1 MRNLNLLLI
10 SIVLATSV
18 SCQDNDMLDTQTIG
32 SVQTKSDT
40 MTESRTHFVD
50 APVKYLAEKNYEEW
64 TRIRHVEDR
73 IKACNPTQEEVER
86 MSTEALVKSIVH
98 YPLNYLIFAYD
109 DPMTAINLLADNSV
123 IHKEFEKRS
132 DAAKTIIDLFSETE
146 GVEMDPYKKTFSE
159 YKCLQYSDATFLE
172 YYMASE
178 RIPNIYAKE
187 TAEKLGIAINKK
199 IEERVSQPEIYN
211 YSSIQPL
218 LIMGAS
224 PELTQYVM
232 SIPVPPAIG
241 STTVY
246 TPFGKTIRA
255 LINEDYTQPQIAAIS
270 LYYVLEWPEADSIA
284 PATNMYN
291 CHSYAWYNQSEYNDL
306 WINKTD
312 SMGVFQLSRYW
323 STDLYESCSQQYAEK
338 VFYVNTVPDKDH
350 SAVVLPN
357 GYFISKWGGAPLMVH
372 EADYCPYYFNN
383 TELQYYKE
391 RTYIPFMSDLISGAD
406 YVSPGQSSIYYRG
419 YIMYSDLDYSWSLSG
434 YPMDPN
440 LPAVMT
446 VGQNNNYAQV
456 TFNSAGLYV
465 IRLEVSYN
473 NQVFTY
479 SEKQIYVFDD

>member
-1 MRNLNLLLI
+1 MKLRNLLRIMLI
-10 SIVLATSV
+10 LVIFA
-18 SCQDNDMLDTQTIG
+18 SCQVNDILDAPIKG
-32 SVQTKSDT
+32 SIQ
-40 MTESRTHFVD
+40 TESAPATVNKTHFVD
-50 APVKYLAEKNYEEW
+50 EPVKYLAEVNYGKW
-64 TRIRHVEDR
+64 TEIRHVEDR
-73 IKACNPTQEEVER
+73 IKACNPTQEEVDR
-86 MSTEALVKSIVH
+86 MSTEALLKSIVH

-109 DPMTAINLLADNSV
+109 EPMSAINLLAKNSI
-123 IHKEFEKRS
+123 IHKEFEKRG
-132 DAAKTIIDLFSETE
+132 DAAKTIIELFSETE
-146 GVEMDPYKKTFSE
+146 GVEMDPYKKSFSE

-172 YYMASE
+172 YYMASG

-284 PATNMYN
+284 PATNLYN

-312 SMGVFQLSRYW
+312 STGVFQLSRYW

-338 VFYVNTVPDKDH
+338 VFYVNTVPNKDH

-357 GYFISKWGGAPLMVH
+357 GYFVSKWGGAPLMVH

-391 RTYIPFMSDLISGAD
+391 RSNIPFMTDLISGAD
-406 YVSPGQSSIYYRG
+406 YVNPGQSSIYYRG
-419 YIMYSDLDYSWSLSG
+419 FIMYSDLDYSWSLSG

-446 VGQNNNYAQV
+446 VGQNNSYAQV

>member
-10 SIVLATSV
+10 TIILAISV
-18 SCQDNDMLDTQTIG
+18 SCQYNDMLDTHTIG
-32 SVQTKSDT
+32 SVLTTSDT
-40 MTESRTHFVD
+40 ITESRIHFVD

-73 IKACNPTQEEVER
+73 MKVCNPTQEEVES
-86 MSTEALVKSIVH
+86 MSTEALVRSIVH

-123 IHKEFEKRS
+123 IHKEFEKRG
-132 DAAKTIIDLFSETE
+132 DAAKTIIELFSETE
-146 GVEMDPYKKTFSE
+146 GVEMDPYKKSFSE

-172 YYMASE
+172 YYMASG
-178 RIPNIYAKE
+178 RIRNIYAKE

-284 PATNMYN
+284 PATNLYN

-312 SMGVFQLSRYW
+312 STGVFQLSRYW

-338 VFYVNTVPDKDH
+338 VFYVN
-350 SAVVLPN
+350 
-357 GYFISKWGGAPLMVH
+357 APLMVH

-391 RTYIPFMSDLISGAD
+391 RSYIPFMTDLISGAD
-406 YVSPGQSSIYYRG
+406 YVNPGQSSIYYRG
-419 YIMYSDLDYSWSLSG
+419 FIMYSDLDYSWSLSG

-446 VGQNNNYAQV
+446 VGQNNSYAQV

>member
-10 SIVLATSV
+10 TIILAISV
-18 SCQDNDMLDTQTIG
+18 SCQYNDMLDTHTIG
-32 SVQTKSDT
+32 SVLTTSDT
-40 MTESRTHFVD
+40 ITESRIHFVD

-73 IKACNPTQEEVER
+73 MKVCNPTQEEVES
-86 MSTEALVKSIVH
+86 MSTEALVRSIVH

-312 SMGVFQLSRYW
+312 STGVFQLSRYW

-338 VFYVNTVPDKDH
+338 VFYVNTVPYKDH

-406 YVSPGQSSIYYRG
+406 HVSPGQSSIYYRG

>member
-10 SIVLATSV
+10 TIILAISV
-18 SCQDNDMLDTQTIG
+18 SCQYNDMLDTHTIG
-32 SVQTKSDT
+32 SVLTTSDT
-40 MTESRTHFVD
+40 ITESRIHFVD
-50 APVKYLAEKNYEEW
+50 TPVKYLAEKNYEEW

-73 IKACNPTQEEVER
+73 MKVCNPTQEEVES
-86 MSTEALVKSIVH
+86 MSTEALVRSIVH

-312 SMGVFQLSRYW
+312 STGVFQLSRYW

-338 VFYVNTVPDKDH
+338 VFYVNTVPYKDH

-406 YVSPGQSSIYYRG
+406 YVSPRQSSIYYRG

-456 TFNSAGLYV
+456 TFNSAGLYL